1 VATGSVD
8 VGYPVVVGDAVGDA
22 VDVVGTVVVEAVLSG
37 EDVRALRCVPRFAFR
52 VVVVFLVVVVFMVVV
67 VFLVVV
73 VLIVVVLIVV
83 VLMVVVVAALVGVVK
98 VARVGIGRVELR
110 CAELGWV
117 VVVRAEGSRANAGRV
132 VVVRA
137 EIRLSDFFRSLLVV
151 VVVFLAALIVGAR
164 VADLP
169 ARYRRPFDPCPLCR
183 MWALAGTWLVV
194 DVPGPMDVLDVVGNC
209 VVGGATVLVA
219 RRSSVETLPFRRC
232 CSVGWAVVVVG
243 ASRLVTVVGL

>member
-52 VVVVFLVVVVFMVVV
+52 
-67 VFLVVV
+67 VVV

>member
-1 VATGSVD
+1 MATGSVD

-52 VVVVFLVVVVFMVVV
+52 
-67 VFLVVV
+67 VVV

>member
-8 VGYPVVVGDAVGDA
+8 VGYPVVVGDAAGDA
-22 VDVVGTVVVEAVLSG
+22 VDVVGTVVVEAALSG

-52 VVVVFLVVVVFMVVV
+52 
-67 VFLVVV
+67 VVV

>member
-52 VVVVFLVVVVFMVVV
+52 
-67 VFLVVV
+67 VVV

-117 VVVRAEGSRANAGRV
+117 VVVRAEGSRANTGRV